1 MAPVRRPR
9 YRVILERDET
19 GVWIAQV
26 PRVPG
31 CHTHARTLERV
42 RRRVRE
48 ALALWVD
55 DADDAELVEEV
66 RLPPEA
72 REVIRGS
79 RRARR
84 DADERRAQ
92 AHAATAAAA
101 KALVR
106 DFDLGMRDTG
116 ELLGLS
122 HQRVQQLVRG

>member
-1 MAPVRRPR
+1 MAPVRRTR

-19 GVWIAQV
+19 RAWIAQV

-31 CHTHARTLERV
+31 CHTHARTLERA

-66 RLPPEA
+66 RLPPKA
-72 REVIRGS
+72 REVVRRS
-79 RRARR
+79 RHARR
-84 DADERRAQ
+84 NADEQRAE
-92 AHAATAAAA
+92 ARAATADAAR
-101 KALVR
+101 ALVR

>member
-1 MAPVRRPR
+1 VAPVRRPR
-9 YRVILERDET
+9 YRVILERDQT
-19 GVWIAQV
+19 GAWIARV
-26 PRVPG
+26 PSVPG

-55 DADDAELVEEV
+55 NANDAELVEEV
-66 RLPPEA
+66 RLPPKA
-72 REVIRGS
+72 REVIRRS

-84 DADERRAQ
+84 DAAEQRAE
-92 AHAATAAAA
+92 AHAATADAAC
-101 KALVR
+101 ALVR